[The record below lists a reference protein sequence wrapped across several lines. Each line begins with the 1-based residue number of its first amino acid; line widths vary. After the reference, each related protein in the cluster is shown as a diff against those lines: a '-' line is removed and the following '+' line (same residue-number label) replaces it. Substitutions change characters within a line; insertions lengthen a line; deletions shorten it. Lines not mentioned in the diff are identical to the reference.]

1 MTSDKT
7 SINGN
12 TNHSDVAEQNLHG
25 LLSKAY
31 KPEQPDAE
39 FAQRLQEHLC
49 IVAKE
54 AAQTRSLRVYQPS
67 ATGVAGKD
75 ARLRSVRHRLG
86 WLMAAAAA
94 VVAVVLFI
102 HARDPKQAV
111 PAQSEVMP
119 IVEVTKV
126 HRRSE
131 VGGQTLPTSD
141 LRPPASDL
149 R

>member
-12 TNHSDVAEQNLHG
+12 TNHSDIAEQNLHG

-102 HARDPKQAV
+102 HARDPKPSVSAQEGPAV
-111 PAQSEVMP
+111 VESSQGSPHSVADKRSPRADEPAA
-119 IVEVTKV
+119 
-126 HRRSE
+126 RA
-131 VGGQTLPTSD
+131 G
-141 LRPPASDL
+141 
-149 R
+149 